1 MPTDH
6 QAEPGPPPAGDS
18 GPGASSD
25 TAGGNAGENAGP
37 ASASGPT
44 EFRNEADAGP
54 SSAQTGAPEWSSPA
68 GDGPEVSDPEVS
80 DPAISE
86 LDDAAMN
93 AVQPAPELQ
102 IAGLQDQLAAAVRDL
117 QYKEAELQNLRRR
130 HAEERAAALRYRDE
144 DLLRELLPAI
154 EGLQLALQSEVGG
167 SGDSWGAGV
176 KLAVGEMLRRLEQR
190 GVSVINPAVGQPF
203 DPNEHDGLGA
213 EESAG
218 LEPDCIARTI
228 RPGYRLHD
236 RLLQAA
242 QVIVST

>member
-6 QAEPGPPPAGDS
+6 QSESGPPPAGDS
-18 GPGASSD
+18 GPGASS
-25 TAGGNAGENAGP
+25 GNAGENAGP
-37 ASASGPT
+37 ASESGPT
-44 EFRNEADAGP
+44 EFRNEADAGRET
-54 SSAQTGAPEWSSPA
+54 AQTGAPEWSSPA
-68 GDGPEVSDPEVS
+68 GDSPEVSDPEVS

-154 EGLQLALQSEVGG
+154 EGLQLALQSEAGGSGG

-213 EESAG
+213 EPSAG

>member
-6 QAEPGPPPAGDS
+6 QEEPGAA
-18 GPGASSD
+18 GPGQPPD
-25 TAGGNAGENAGP
+25 TVGNAGAPGP
-37 ASASGPT
+37 DAASD
-44 EFRNEADAGP
+44 NADAGP
-54 SSAQTGAPEWSSPA
+54 EAAQTGAPEWSRPA
-68 GDGPEVSDPEVS
+68 GEGPEVSDPE
-80 DPAISE
+80 ISE

-93 AVQPAPELQ
+93 AVQPPPELQ

-154 EGLQLALQSEVGG
+154 EGLQLALQSDMGG

-213 EESAG
+213 EPGDG